1 MSVYLEFFRICNTK
15 SHNAFSE
22 CGVTTRTI
30 SYSVAADALM
40 ISAVVSCLG
49 PRRERTSP
57 LVPFR

>member
-1 MSVYLEFFRICNTK
+1 M
-15 SHNAFSE
+15 
-22 CGVTTRTI
+22 TTRTI